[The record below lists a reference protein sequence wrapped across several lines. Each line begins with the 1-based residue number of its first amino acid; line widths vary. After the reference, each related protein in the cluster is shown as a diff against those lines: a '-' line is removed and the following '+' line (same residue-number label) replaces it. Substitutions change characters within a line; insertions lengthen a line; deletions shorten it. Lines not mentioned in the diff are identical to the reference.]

1 MLDEIS
7 VDNIVLEKI
16 LFNEILTTVK
26 ISLIDAT
33 AADGASPARPTS
45 RGVLH

>member
-33 AADGASPARPTS
+33 AADGGSPARPTS

>member
-1 MLDEIS
+1 MLNEIS
-7 VDNIVLEKI
+7 VDNIILDKI
-16 LFNEILTTVK
+16 LFNEIFTTLK

>member
-7 VDNIVLEKI
+7 VDNIVLDKI
-16 LFNEILTTVK
+16 LFNEILTTLK
-26 ISLIDAT
+26 MSLTDAT